1 MLYLLVTRTEEERL
15 QAIRSIRPLWKP
27 NEVWLLAAGGTMFF
41 AFPTALAASFSGFY
55 LALTIVVWLLAF
67 RGLGLELRH
76 HVSDPLWTKFWDVA
90 LSVSSLLLALFLG
103 TALGNVVRG
112 VPLTEQGVFFEPL
125 WTDFRVGQQT
135 GIVDWYTLLAGATA
149 VFALAHHGALWL
161 CARAEGPVCQRADR
175 LTAPLGITVIALLA
189 VLDLASFAA
198 RLDFRDALRARPWG
212 LAFPILTVGG
222 LVAALVLR
230 QRGKPAPAY
239 LASCAALAAALAT
252 AAVGIFPNILP
263 ARDPGRGLAI
273 YDAAVARD
281 GLAIALWWWIPGMLL
296 VAGYF
301 VFIHRHL
308 AKPSSVRG
316 S

>member
-1 MLYLLVTRTEEERL
+1 L

-27 NEVWLLAAGGTMFF
+27 NEVWLLAAAGTMFF

-55 LALTIVVWLLAF
+55 LALMLVVWLLAF

-90 LSVSSLLLALFLG
+90 LSLSSLLLALFLG

-149 VFALAHHGALWL
+149 VFALAHHGTLWL
-161 CARAEGPVCQRADR
+161 CARAEGPVRQRADR
-175 LTAPLGITVIALLA
+175 LAAPLGIAVIAFLA
-189 VLDLASFAA
+189 ALDLASFGA
-198 RLDFRDALRARPWG
+198 RLEFRDALRARPWG

-222 LVAALVLR
+222 LFAALVLR
-230 QRGKPAPAY
+230 QRGKPARAY
-239 LASCAALAAALAT
+239 LASCAALASALAT

-273 YDAAVARD
+273 YDAVVSHD
-281 GLAIALWWWIPGMLL
+281 GLVTALWWWIPGMLL

-301 VFIHRHL
+301 VFIHLNL
-308 AKPSSVRG
+308 AKPGPR
-316 S
+316 